1 MDVRELTIGEFG
13 RRTGLSAKALRLYEV
28 SGLLRPANVDPAT
41 GYRRYSTEQVERARR
56 ISLLRQLDMPLAVVA
71 EVLAGDDTEAAIRL
85 ERWWQAQEAQV
96 NSRRGSVEYL
106 RQQLTQGGPPRIP
119 YPVTLLDRSETKV
132 ACITRDCDQ
141 QSLVPTTLA
150 CAAEIGAHLR
160 AAQAQPLGER
170 WILFHGHVTPDSE
183 ATVEIGLPFTG
194 TVEPARDIAIRVEPA
209 QTMAAVTVPRGDCFY
224 PKIMLAYDDVQD
236 HVRAAALPVTGA
248 PREIYFAEWCDI
260 GDDDPFVHVAVPVR
274 TTTMESELR

>member
-28 SGLLRPANVDPAT
+28 SGLLRPASVDPAT
-41 GYRRYSTEQVERARR
+41 GYRRYSTEQVERACR
-56 ISLLRQLDMPLAVVA
+56 ISLLRQLDMPLSVVA

-85 ERWWQAQEAQV
+85 DRWWQAQEAQTR
-96 NSRRGSVEYL
+96 SRRGSVEYL
-106 RQQLTQGGPPRIP
+106 RQQLTQGGPARRP
-119 YPVTLLDRSETKV
+119 YAVTLLDRPETKV

-150 CAAEIGAHLR
+150 CAAEIATHLR
-160 AAQAQPLGER
+160 GSGATPLGER

-183 ATVEIGLPFTG
+183 ATVEIGLPFSG
-194 TVEPARDIAIRVEPA
+194 TVEPVRDIAIRVEPA
-209 QTMAAVTVPRGDCFY
+209 AVMAAATVPRGDCFY

-236 HVRAAALPVTGA
+236 HIREAALPVTGA
-248 PREIYFAEWCDI
+248 PREIYFAEWCEI
-260 GDDDPFVHVAVPVR
+260 ADDDPFVHVAVPVR
-274 TTTMESELR
+274 PTNHSGV